1 MRAVR
6 DFDRSYDFG
15 FHSRSFFFHAG
26 EVGLRMK
33 KPVLPYVLKDSKY
46 CGERPNCKAS
56 MEQAT
61 PPRRAKK
68 RGSRRLSGR

>member
-1 MRAVR
+1 
-6 DFDRSYDFG
+6 
-15 FHSRSFFFHAG
+15 
-26 EVGLRMK
+26 MK

-61 PPRRAKK
+61 PPRRAIKK
-68 RGSRRLSGR
+68 EAQGDCQVGDEVLVYSLYGLYCSWCDSAMPAWKAL